1 MAVAPEK
8 QEHNDTV
15 WSKSTLLCAHT
26 SHADVWCALPCC
38 AVLCC
43 AGEFTEADALPR
55 ALQLVEQAGGIAA
68 ARELAERE
76 GQMARDALQGLT
88 ESDAKR
94 SLMLMVDYVLDRIH

>member
-1 MAVAPEK
+1 M
-8 QEHNDTV
+8 
-15 WSKSTLLCAHT
+15 LMY
-26 SHADVWCALPCC
+26 

-43 AGEFTEADALPR
+43 VVLCRAAGEFTEENALPR

-76 GQMARDALQGLT
+76 GQMARDALKGLT

-94 SLMLMVDYVLDRIH
+94 SLMLMVDYVLERIH